1 MKELCAN
8 ANNVYF
14 YTAKQQKASTTR
26 LGFKLLVY
34 QVLLC
39 RHMHSQYSR
48 PKLIFLFLFSSSM
61 IRFAKAHKFFVCL
74 RCKNKITIN
83 FSIWKCN
90 DSEALLVVIISR
102 IEWYLFSFMKF
113 VFKWKFVDLFPG
125 IYSIANLRTMRDVF
139 SHEFVTKT
147 QRNARAKPV
156 VWKIKFMAEK
166 FPSKK

>member
-48 PKLIFLFLFSSSM
+48 PKLIFFFLFSSSM

-90 DSEALLVVIISR
+90 DSEAMLVGSSVVIISR
-102 IEWYLFSFMKF
+102 IEWYLFSFTKF

-139 SHEFVTKT
+139 LMNSLGKLNEMPERSQLYGK
-147 QRNARAKPV
+147 
-156 VWKIKFMAEK
+156 
-166 FPSKK
+166 